1 MPLYRGLRGRPD
13 FDRSNFHGLGFGTV
27 ALTTPELAA
36 DPHVL
41 ILPVLNDESTPTSQ
55 RFDRWIISRAP
66 ACCRRAIGTFN
77 FSTVPHKPKAAL
89 RVILLKSFR
98 GTIMSDADQDPRCI
112 KMYEDFLAQ
121 TEPAELSK
129 QLEPLEAA
137 IAERRKE
144 LEGATDANQELL
156 SIEEALERILETK
169 IEKLGFHQT
178 PSEVEPIS

>member
-1 MPLYRGLRGRPD
+1 LRSGQGFYWPD

-41 ILPVLNDESTPTSQ
+41 ILPMLNDESTPTSQ
-55 RFDRWIISRAP
+55 RFDRWIISQAP
-66 ACCRRAIGTFN
+66 TCCRRAIDTFN
-77 FSTVPHKPKAAL
+77 FQQSRTNRKLHQE
-89 RVILLKSFR
+89 VILLKSFR
-98 GTIMSDADQDPRCI
+98 GTTMPDADQDPRWI

-121 TEPAELSK
+121 TEPVELSK

-178 PSEVEPIS
+178 PSEVEPTS

>member
-1 MPLYRGLRGRPD
+1 MP
-13 FDRSNFHGLGFGTV
+13 
-27 ALTTPELAA
+27 
-36 DPHVL
+36 
-41 ILPVLNDESTPTSQ
+41 
-55 RFDRWIISRAP
+55 
-66 ACCRRAIGTFN
+66 
-77 FSTVPHKPKAAL
+77 
-89 RVILLKSFR
+89 
-98 GTIMSDADQDPRCI
+98 DADQDPRWI